1 MGIKNLGIRLFLTY
15 CILYGQAYL
24 AVAQKISKDAC
35 LQFKCESG
43 AVIRGD
49 AGRKKLALV
58 FTGDEFADG
67 GIYIHSVL
75 KRHQVPGSFFFTG
88 NFYRNKK
95 FENIIRSLLREG
107 WYLGPHSDKH
117 LLYCDW
123 QNRDSLLV
131 TQTEFTDDLKNNYR
145 EMKRFGISE
154 NEACY
159 FLPPFEWY
167 NRIIAVWT
175 EDMDLQLV
183 NYTPGTLSNAD
194 YTTPDMTNYKSSET
208 IYKSIIAYE
217 EGHPEGLNGFILLT
231 HIGTAPQRK
240 DKFYHHLEDLI
251 VYLKAG
257 GYEFQTIDQLLA
269 F

>member
-1 MGIKNLGIRLFLTY
+1 MGIRLFLVW
-15 CILYGQAYL
+15 CILYGE
-24 AVAQKISKDAC
+24 AVPALAQKTLKDPC
-35 LQFKCESG
+35 LHFKCESG
-43 AVIRGD
+43 AVVRGD
-49 AGRKKLALV
+49 TGRKKLALV

-67 GIYIHSVL
+67 GMYIHDVL
-75 KRHQVPGSFFFTG
+75 KRQQVPGSFFFTG

-95 FENIIRSLLREG
+95 FEPIIRLLINEG

-131 TQTEFTDDLKNNYR
+131 TQTEFANDLKNNYAV
-145 EMKRFGISE
+145 MKRFGISKTR
-154 NEACY
+154 AHY
-159 FLPPFEWY
+159 FLPPYEWY
-167 NRIIAVWT
+167 NSTIAAWT
-175 EDMDLQLV
+175 NALDLQLV

-194 YTTPDMTNYKSSET
+194 YTTPDMTNYRSSEA

-217 EGHPEGLNGFILLT
+217 KDHPDGLNGFMLLT

-240 DKFYHHLEDLI
+240 DKFYYRLEDLI
-251 VYLKAG
+251 VYLKAR